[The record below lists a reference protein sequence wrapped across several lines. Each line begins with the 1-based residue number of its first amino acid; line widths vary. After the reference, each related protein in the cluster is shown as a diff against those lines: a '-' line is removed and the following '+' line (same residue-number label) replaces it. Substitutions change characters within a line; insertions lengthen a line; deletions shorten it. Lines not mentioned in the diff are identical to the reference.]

1 MTTPAQPTERASDEA
16 THLRGF
22 SGRGYRRDRE
32 TVGSSH
38 ASDGV
43 EGAARPV
50 GRRDYHWSLTPT
62 GPGQDGDISLPF
74 HYA

>member
-1 MTTPAQPTERASDEA
+1 VRAPKRHICADLA
-16 THLRGF
+16 VGVIVVIAKQWDHHTLR
-22 SGRGYRRDRE
+22 
-32 TVGSSH
+32 
-38 ASDGV
+38 DGV